1 MTAVAASGPQQAA
14 SMTPHGALGVLRSRC
29 HQTGSLLLHFSL
41 PHWLIFLL
49 LCIGGGSHG
58 SIRWWHHNTRRLANA
73 TSVGVATTQVNCY
86 FSFLPHFFLCACC
99 TVLFFLHHFSIL
111 RKFLFVHVQV
121 PELGYQTHR
130 LIVIFLAFCLTF
142 FALAF
147 LQFLQWCWES
157 QCMPTAQVLIFA
169 YLFPRYSGKG
179 HIDKATK
186 TPMMCLDTCIGGV
199 SQAHVNCCFS
209 FFLTFSGFSSIFFTG
224 SKGID
229 VGSIMCAIQINC
241 QFFSFF
247 QHGGSHRQ
255 AGGRC
260 VCKPW

>member
-1 MTAVAASGPQQAA
+1 MTTAEVVSGCQEALLMAPPGTPGLHCNDDCRGDIWTPAGSINGTSWGSGWGAGASRQV
-14 SMTPHGALGVLRSRC
+14 HC
-29 HQTGSLLLHFSL
+29 CFIFCC
-41 PHWLIFLL
+41 LIFYFFAFLL
-49 LCIGGGSHG
+49 LCTGSGGHG
-58 SIRWWHHNTRRLANA
+58 SIRWQHHNTSRLTNA
-73 TSVGVATTQVNCY
+73 TSVGVSTTQVNC
-86 FSFLPHFFLCACC
+86 FLPHFFLCACC

-157 QCMPTAQVLIFA
+157 QCMPTAQVFIFA

-186 TPMMCLDTCIGGV
+186 MPMMCLDTCIGGV

-209 FFLTFSGFSSIFFTG
+209 FFPHLFRLFFY
-224 SKGID
+224 
-229 VGSIMCAIQINC
+229 
-241 QFFSFF
+241 F
-247 QHGGSHRQ
+247 
-255 AGGRC
+255 
-260 VCKPW
+260 